1 MNIKDLQYYVS
12 LTQLKNFSLVAAQ
25 FHVSQPTISAAV
37 RRLETELKTQLLIR
51 ANPHLP
57 VALTT
62 TGIQVQRHASQILL
76 EHQLMCQEVA
86 HTTTDQLVIGMPPII
101 EINYFP
107 RIASQLPQALFSQI
121 QPISQGSL
129 AALKGLK
136 NGQLDLAVLA
146 YLNEFTDTTIQL
158 TTFDTQSF
166 SIVVPTDDPLA
177 THSQLQFRSLR
188 HQRFVALKDNF
199 VHRQAFRQLSHQ
211 NHVRPTIVF
220 ESNEIGS
227 ILNMVRQHVGIALLS
242 NAVQLPAGLH
252 RLPLT
257 DAQAPTFNVGVA
269 YRHSMTFSPTQADLI
284 QRLTAAFQSVDWHA
298 Y

>member
-1 MNIKDLQYYVS
+1 MKS
-12 LTQLKNFSLVAAQ
+12 
-25 FHVSQPTISAAV
+25 
-37 RRLETELKTQLLIR
+37 
-51 ANPHLP
+51 
-57 VALTT
+57 TT
-62 TGIQVQRHASQILL
+62 SPDCKPI
-76 EHQLMCQEVA
+76 
-86 HTTTDQLVIGMPPII
+86 TTS
-101 EINYFP
+101 F
-107 RIASQLPQALFSQI
+107 I
-121 QPISQGSL
+121 QPDSTYQSRFTRGAQRI
-129 AALKGLK
+129 K

-177 THSQLQFRSLR
+177 TNSQLQFRSLR
-188 HQRFVALKDNF
+188 HQHFVALKDNF

-242 NAVQLPAGLH
+242 NAVQLPAGLQ
-252 RLPLT
+252 RPLT